1 MMRFGIF
8 ALAMGLAT
16 SVNAHELVPTYPE
29 LKSSYLEGISVTT
42 LQLFNRR
49 EDVSYYVID
58 VYTEDWSPV
67 RFATG
72 EQLIKVGYL
81 EKYTFDVYIRDID
94 MGSAHYICTT
104 SKLFSGNV
112 VSTGLSSRICS
123 RLR

>member
-1 MMRFGIF
+1 MRFGIF
-8 ALAMGLAT
+8 ALAMGLAS
-16 SVNAHELVPTYPE
+16 SVSAHELVPTYPE
-29 LKSSYLEGISVTT
+29 LTPSYLEGVSMTT

-58 VYTEDWSPV
+58 VYTENWAPV

-72 EQLIKVGYL
+72 EQVIKVNYL
-81 EKYTFDVYIRDID
+81 ERRTFVVYIRDEDID
-94 MGSAHYICTT
+94 VAHYICTT
-104 SKLFSGNV
+104 SKLISNDI